1 MTNFQRVPVTS
12 WSREDCVDWAESVC
26 RRHNIDSNL
35 VSVWS
40 FRSYE
45 GFQLATFTHAH
56 MNGVVGSFYGHLF
69 YTELQGCLRRDSRGG
84 VADRDLS
91 TPDPWDSGS
100 SSSGLDLPEA
110 FGGGAS
116 GSGFSLTSGN
126 IGGASGSGF
135 GQLVSEGRA
144 ISGASSSGF
153 GQLVSEG
160 RGHGGFGHLETP
172 GNIIG
177 SLSVFGSG
185 FPTSGGLGVGF
196 SEGGGL
202 TQPGTLG
209 HIGVGGGL
217 IQPQT
222 SSAII
227 GGVGGGLLQPG
238 TSSDIG
244 VGGGGVVQPGTSGSG
259 RGEFEEMM
267 GLGESGDELDDD
279 YWPGVLEGAFGGDV
293 GVGGGGGGGDDLGGD
308 GGGGDSR
315 GRGGDSGRGR
325 EDATTGE
332 EGAEAMG
339 GGGMRR
345 VEVAP
350 DLQPYMWA
358 LSPIWSQQRRRAR
371 GPICW
376 EFLVR
381 LLANSLTN
389 PSLVMWED
397 EESGTFRLVQADTI
411 ARLWGIRVG
420 RPNLSKNN
428 FARALRHHYGSTL
441 VNNPERQMV
450 YGLGQKARAYLI
462 NIKLNPDY

>member
-40 FRSYE
+40 FRSYD
-45 GFQLATFTHAH
+45 GSQLATFTHVH

-69 YTELQGCLRRDSRGG
+69 YTELQGCLRRGGG

-100 SSSGLDLPEA
+100 SSGGGLDFPEA
-110 FGGGAS
+110 FGGVGV
-116 GSGFSLTSGN
+116 GGGFSLSSGN
-126 IGGASGSGF
+126 TG
-135 GQLVSEGRA
+135 SEGRA
-144 ISGASSSGF
+144 IS
-153 GQLVSEG
+153 
-160 RGHGGFGHLETP
+160 GGFGHLETP
-172 GNIIG
+172 GGSIG
-177 SLSVFGSG
+177 SLSAFGSG
-185 FPTSGGLGVGF
+185 YSTSGGFGVGF
-196 SEGGGL
+196 SQGGGL
-202 TQPGTLG
+202 TQPGT
-209 HIGVGGGL
+209 
-217 IQPQT
+217 
-222 SSAII
+222 S
-227 GGVGGGLLQPG
+227 GGVGVV
-238 TSSDIG
+238 G
-244 VGGGGVVQPGTSGSG
+244 VGVVQPGTSGGG
-259 RGEFEEMM
+259 RGKFEEML
-267 GLGESGDELDDD
+267 GLGESGDEQDDD
-279 YWPGVLEGAFGGDV
+279 YWPGVLEGGFGGDV
-293 GVGGGGGGGDDLGGD
+293 GVGGGGGGG
-308 GGGGDSR
+308 GDSR
-315 GRGGDSGRGR
+315 GGCGSSGGRGG
-325 EDATTGE
+325 EDTTTEE
-332 EGAEAMG
+332 EGAEAVEG
-339 GGGMRR
+339 GGGGVGG

-381 LLANSLTN
+381 LLSNTLTN

-397 EESGTFRLVQADTI
+397 EDSGTFRLVKADTI

-441 VNNPERQMV
+441 INNPERQMV